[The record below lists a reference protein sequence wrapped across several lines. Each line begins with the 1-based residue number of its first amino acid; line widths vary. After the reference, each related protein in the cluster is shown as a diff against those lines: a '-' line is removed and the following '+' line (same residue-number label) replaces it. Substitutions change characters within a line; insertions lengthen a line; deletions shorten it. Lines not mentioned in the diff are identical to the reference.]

1 MSKIIDRVN
10 AGTPTQARRVLIL
23 DPDPQAAQRLRVQL
37 LTLQKRYAFT
47 LLPDAQS
54 IAQAHA
60 YFQQEKV
67 DLVLAAVQ
75 LTDGSALALAQECET
90 NGVNVFFVVLAPHT
104 DVCVIAT
111 EGVKACLPR
120 PVRTQQLEWLLNQCF
135 SHEEAA
141 AVTPYP
147 ATLLVS
153 GQEGVQ
159 DLLAENVLYARA
171 QEKGSELRTRGAVYV
186 SPLTLQELEQRLPE
200 QWLRIHRSILL
211 NRQAIDGAFRVL
223 QESGEWAWH
232 VRVKDLNEALPV
244 SRRQWSIVRP
254 WVDVDD

>member
-10 AGTPTQARRVLIL
+10 AGSPTQARRVLIL
-23 DPDPQAAQRLRVQL
+23 DPDPHAAQRLRVQL

-75 LTDGSALALAQECET
+75 LADGSALALAQACEA
-90 NGVNVFFVVLAPHT
+90 NGAGVFFVVLAPHT
-104 DVCVIAT
+104 DVCVMAT

-135 SHEEAA
+135 SQENVAA
-141 AVTPYP
+141 PTESG
-147 ATLLVS
+147 TLLVS
-153 GQEGVQ
+153 GQEGGR
-159 DLLAENVLYARA
+159 DLSADEVLYARA
-171 QEKGSELRTRGAVYV
+171 QEKGSEFRTRDA
-186 SPLTLQELEQRLPE
+186 
-200 QWLRIHRSILL
+200 
-211 NRQAIDGAFRVL
+211 
-223 QESGEWAWH
+223 
-232 VRVKDLNEALPV
+232 
-244 SRRQWSIVRP
+244 
-254 WVDVDD
+254 